1 MMGTLPPTSSPTL
14 PHPSPRTLPLM
25 LAAHATVMAFDFGEK
40 RIGVATGN
48 VSIGVAAPLTTVHA
62 ESNVDRLAALGK
74 LVGEWQPALFVVGQP
89 HHADDQPHEVAHL
102 AKKFGNRLQENFRRP
117 VVYVDETLSSMEAS
131 RALVERG
138 ITGRE
143 QRDKLDAFAAAV
155 ILQSWLDEYAK
166 LQPETAPMDTAG
178 VQPHAA

>member
-1 MMGTLPPTSSPTL
+1 MMGTLLPT
-14 PHPSPRTLPLM
+14 SPRTLPRSSQPTLP
-25 LAAHATVMAFDFGEK
+25 AHSTVMAFDFGEK
-40 RIGVATGN
+40 RIGVAIGN
-48 VSIGVAAPLTTVHA
+48 VSIGVATPLTTVHA
-62 ESNVDRLAALGK
+62 ESNVDRLAAVGK

-102 AKKFGNRLQENFRRP
+102 AKKFGNRLQENFKRP
-117 VVYVDETLSSMEAS
+117 VAYVDETLSSMEAS

-143 QRDKLDAFAAAV
+143 QKDKLDAFAAAV

-166 LQPETAPMDTAG
+166 TQPATAPMDAQG

>member
-1 MMGTLPPTSSPTL
+1 MMSKLS
-14 PHPSPRTLPLM
+14 LPLP
-25 LAAHATVMAFDFGEK
+25 AHSTVMGFDFGEK
-40 RIGVATGN
+40 RIGVAIGN
-48 VSIGVAAPLTTVHA
+48 ISIGVATPLTTVHA
-62 ESNVDRLAALGK
+62 ESNVDRLVAVGK
-74 LVGEWQPALFVVGQP
+74 VVGEWQPALFVVGQP

-102 AKKFGNRLQENFRRP
+102 AKKFGNRLQENFKRP

-131 RALVERG
+131 SALVERG

-143 QRDKLDAFAAAV
+143 QKDKLDAFAAAV

-166 LQPETAPMDTAG
+166 TQPEAAPLDKEG

>member
-1 MMGTLPPTSSPTL
+1 MMGTLPPTL

-48 VSIGVAAPLTTVHA
+48 VSIGVATPLTTVHA

-117 VVYVDETLSSMEAS
+117 VMYVDETLSSMEAS

-143 QRDKLDAFAAAV
+143 QKDKLDAFAAAV

>member
-143 QRDKLDAFAAAV
+143 QKDKLDAFAAAV